1 MARMDADFLDQQLYD
16 FLLLLE
22 CQFFQ

>member
-1 MARMDADFLDQQLYD
+1 MARMNADFLDQQLYD

-22 CQFFQ
+22 CEFFQ